1 MTGFLT
7 PETKLA
13 AGGYLPCLRSKA
25 GFSTVEVLIALIVFD
40 VGLLGAVTTT
50 ALTGRLLVEA
60 RNRARAT
67 LAASE
72 RIELVRHAAV
82 VPGSCAAL
90 SGGQQATGCRARRA
104 MDAHRYGWHPP
115 PSSHHHQPNPS
126 GYPGGHDPDGD
137 FVRVKAG
144 FTLIESMVA
153 LLLTVLVLALVYRL
167 LVAQQR
173 TASLQ
178 AQRVL
183 LQTNLRSAAA
193 FISAELRD
201 VSTDSA
207 NLDLLAFAPESVT
220 YRATRGSGI
229 ACRVS
234 PTSVELL
241 GDSYGAF
248 RRPQSG
254 RDSLLVYVAA
264 GPGREWV
271 SGPVT
276 AVGASTCGGA
286 SSLRLS
292 TLLDSVTLAAA
303 STGPLFPVRL
313 FEIMQIKLYQSQGN
327 YWLGAR
333 SVSAGEVIQPVLGPL
348 DTNGTLVHVPG
359 FGGWALLRGHS
370 RFDRARW

>member
-1 MTGFLT
+1 M
-7 PETKLA
+7 
-13 AGGYLPCLRSKA
+13 
-25 GFSTVEVLIALIVFD
+25 
-40 VGLLGAVTTT
+40 
-50 ALTGRLLVEA
+50 
-60 RNRARAT
+60 N
-67 LAASE
+67 
-72 RIELVRHAAV
+72 
-82 VPGSCAAL
+82 
-90 SGGQQATGCRARRA
+90 
-104 MDAHRYGWHPP
+104 
-115 PSSHHHQPNPS
+115 
-126 GYPGGHDPDGD
+126 
-137 FVRVKAG
+137 KAG
-144 FTLIESMVA
+144 FTLVESMVA
-153 LLLTVLVLALVYRL
+153 LLLTVLVLGLVYRL
-167 LVAQQR
+167 LLGQQR

-183 LQTNLRSAAA
+183 LQGNLRSAAA
-193 FISAELRD
+193 FISTDLRD

-207 NLDLLAFAPESVT
+207 NLDLLAFATESVT

-234 PTSVELL
+234 PTSVELR
-241 GDSYGAF
+241 GESHGAF
-248 RRPQSG
+248 RRPQPG
-254 RDSLLVYVAA
+254 RDSLLVYVGA

-313 FEIMQIKLYQSQGN
+313 FEIMQIKLYQSQGD

-348 DTNGTLVHVPG
+348 DTNGLSFTFRDSAGGLASRAFAVRSGELTIRAVAAQAVAG
-359 FGGWALLRGHS
+359 SFGAPQLLR
-370 RFDRARW
+370 DTARVALPLRNAVP